1 MSAVLETS
9 GRGRGLVGD
18 RLEVHDLELRVPD
31 VAVAVEDLATLA
43 PLTLRRQRDVQQLPA
58 INDVTA
64 LSYLASLFGVT
75 ASLGDSHCSHTFTVV
90 PFKASQ

>member
-1 MSAVLETS
+1 MSAVLKTS

-64 LSYLASLFGVT
+64 LTTGRHYLA
-75 ASLGDSHCSHTFTVV
+75 
-90 PFKASQ
+90 

>member
-58 INDVTA
+58 INDVTGLTA
-64 LSYLASLFGVT
+64 GRHYLA
-75 ASLGDSHCSHTFTVV
+75 
-90 PFKASQ
+90 